1 MKSLAAI
8 LLLVI
13 STFVYADE
21 FAWDFNKTVHEN
33 FLAMEYDLQLYTLAF
48 FVRESGHNCSPVFR
62 GYQGGTEENGH
73 YWMIGC
79 REGTDWSVLL
89 ADDGYQVM
97 NCQELEQFI
106 GYSCLSGF

>member
-1 MKSLAAI
+1 MKSFAAI

-33 FLAMEYDLQLYTLAF
+33 FLSMEYDLQLYTLAF
-48 FVRESGHNCSPVFR
+48 FVRESGHSCSPVFR
-62 GYQGGTEENGH
+62 GYQGGTEEDGH
-73 YWMIGC
+73 FWMIGC

-89 ADDGYQVM
+89 ADDGYQGM
-97 NCQELEQFI
+97 NCRELEQFI
-106 GYSCLSGF
+106 GYSCLAGF